1 MKKNLKYGFVALL
14 SVSLLVA
21 CFLCFSLYTHPTFV
35 KEEIYG
41 TLFQNKRIQTL
52 RKFNLYHFPCKD
64 YCDVTPNLNDR
75 FRDYIWNSAYQKYGD
90 VVKSNAEIR
99 KYYHQKK
106 LFLIEN
112 TEHYIVD
119 TLYHSYAFL
128 TKDAKTLLDEI
139 GQSFQEKL
147 KNTTFEGSKFI
158 ITSLLRTEKTIKK
171 LMKSNRNS
179 LRISSHLHG
188 TSFDL
193 AYDEFESK
201 EKLSKSEIKYLK
213 ETLADV
219 LYDYKI
225 RNRCFVT
232 YEITQTC
239 FHVVNKK
246 IYL

>member
-1 MKKNLKYGFVALL
+1 MKKIVKYGFIILL
-14 SVSLLVA
+14 SLGLLVGS
-21 CFLCFSLYTHPTFV
+21 FLCFSLYTHPTFV
-35 KEEIYG
+35 KEEMYG
-41 TLFQNKRIQTL
+41 ALFQNKKIQTL
-52 RKFNLYHFPCKD
+52 RNFNIYHFPCKD
-64 YCDVTPNLNDR
+64 YCDVTPNLNDK

-90 VVKSNAEIR
+90 IVKSNAEIR
-99 KYYHQKK
+99 KYYRQKK

-112 TEHYIVD
+112 TKSYTVD
-119 TLYHSYAFL
+119 TLYFSYAFL

-139 GQSFQEKL
+139 GESFQEKL

-158 ITSLLRTEKTIKK
+158 ITSLLRTEKTIKR
-171 LMKSNRNS
+171 LMKSNKNS

-188 TSFDL
+188 TSFDI
-193 AYDEFESK
+193 AYNEFESK
-201 EKLSKSEIKYLK
+201 EKLSKSDTRYLK
-213 ETLADV
+213 EVLADV

-232 YEITQTC
+232 YEINQTC